1 MSTRYDMGFKV
12 NGTPIPD
19 PSGWAYEI
27 ADLDVS
33 GERDATGL
41 LHRDRVATKV
51 NYSLEW
57 RVLTWEELQVILS
70 AVNADKFTLVAPD
83 PRTFLGKY
91 TGDYYVGNRS
101 GDAHFYLPERDYV
114 SVYSL
119 KLKFI
124 EY

>member
-1 MSTRYDMGFKV
+1 MGFKI

-19 PSGWAYEI
+19 PSGWEYEV

-33 GERDATGL
+33 GERDTTGL

-57 RVLTWEELQVILS
+57 SVLTWEDLQLILS
-70 AVNADKFTLVAPD
+70 AVSADKFELVAPD
-83 PRTFLGKY
+83 PRSFLGTY
-91 TGDYYVGNRS
+91 TGNYYVGNRS
-101 GDAHFYLPERDYV
+101 GKAHFYLPERDYV

-119 KLKFI
+119 KLKLI

>member
-1 MSTRYDMGFKV
+1 MSTRYEMGFTV
-12 NGTPIPD
+12 NSTPIPD
-19 PSGWAYEI
+19 PSGWSYEI

-70 AVNADKFTLVAPD
+70 AVNTDKFTLVAPD
-83 PRTFLGKY
+83 PRSFLSKY

-114 SVYSL
+114 AVYSL

>member
-1 MSTRYDMGFKV
+1 MSTRYDMGFTV

-19 PSGWAYEI
+19 PAVMTYEI
-27 ADLDVS
+27 ADLDLS
-33 GERDATGL
+33 GERDTTGL

-57 RVLTWEELQVILS
+57 KVLTWEELQIILT

-91 TGDYYVGNRS
+91 TGNYYVGNRS
-101 GDAHFYLPERDYV
+101 GNAHFYLPERDYV

>member
-1 MSTRYDMGFKV
+1 MSTRYDMGFTV
-12 NGTPIPD
+12 NSTPIPD
-19 PSGWAYEI
+19 PSGWSYEI

-70 AVNADKFTLVAPD
+70 AVTADKFTLVAPD
-83 PRTFLGKY
+83 PRTFKSKY